1 MTIHYPTG
9 NRSETS
15 SFRFQMELPRQIR
28 ISFAVGCCTFQRAQ
42 TCNTACCICF
52 SSAAESLRFTPKC
65 KGPNGCSASAEPL
78 FWEVPKARQILLF
91 QVCTL
96 VDQREKTWSDFT
108 LNFDTITHIKP
119 PNAVLLTQRNRKE
132 EKYTF
137 PGLNCLLASLQS
149 NACLHAVTAQR

>member
-28 ISFAVGCCTFQRAQ
+28 VSFAVGCCMFRRAQ
-42 TCNTACCICF
+42 TCNSACCICF
-52 SSAAESLRFTPKC
+52 SSAESLRFTPKC
-65 KGPNGCSASAEPL
+65 KGPNGCSASTEPL

-96 VDQREKTWSDFT
+96 IDQTEKTWPDFT

-119 PNAVLLTQRNRKE
+119 PNAVLLTQRNGKE

-137 PGLNCLLASLQS
+137 PGLNCLLAYLQS
-149 NACLHAVTAQR
+149 DACLHAVTAQR